1 MRCHQISGSLP
12 AVASFGTI
20 VSALGDANQGVVSV
34 LLPAMADETLA
45 SVGMVHG
52 PLVAVRDA
60 RMLGD
65 GSSFV
70 HLETELA
77 EWIGPLRDNDEE
89 SWCAGLTY
97 GHTTNWH
104 LNDLRRRI
112 SQVCRISRRSILET
126 FTAIAPRGR
135 WRGAERL
142 LVEPRVVEHLF
153 QCRMC
158 TAPAKQVCTHNGA
171 PKRRVARSGKHNSAP
186 RGR

>member
-89 SWCAGLTY
+89 SWCACPHIWPYNQLASQRPTSSHLAGLS
-97 GHTTNWH
+97 N
-104 LNDLRRRI
+104 
-112 SQVCRISRRSILET
+112 
-126 FTAIAPRGR
+126 
-135 WRGAERL
+135 
-142 LVEPRVVEHLF
+142 
-153 QCRMC
+153 
-158 TAPAKQVCTHNGA
+158 
-171 PKRRVARSGKHNSAP
+171 
-186 RGR
+186 